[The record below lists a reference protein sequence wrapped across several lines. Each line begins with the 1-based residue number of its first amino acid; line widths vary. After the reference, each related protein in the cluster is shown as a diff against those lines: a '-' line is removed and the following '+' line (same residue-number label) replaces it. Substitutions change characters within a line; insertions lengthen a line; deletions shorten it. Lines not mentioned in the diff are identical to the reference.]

1 MTGEP
6 ELTEELSRIDGLVA
20 RARHDLADGA
30 VLDLAPL
37 EQRVAALC
45 AGIHGL
51 PIERGRLFTPRLT
64 ALLTDL
70 EALGGQIK
78 QGCDALS
85 AELGS
90 SGKRRDAM
98 SAYSRK
104 G

>member
-1 MTGEP
+1 MTAESELNE
-6 ELTEELSRIDGLVA
+6 ELTRIDGLVA
-20 RARHDLADGA
+20 RARNELADGA

-37 EQRVAALC
+37 ETRVAQLC
-45 AGIHGL
+45 AGIHAL
-51 PIERGRLFTPRLT
+51 PLDEGRGFVPRLT

-78 QGCDALS
+78 EGCDALS
-85 AELGS
+85 LELGS

-98 SAYSRK
+98 NAYGRK